1 MRVSEKWAQ
10 PIPNWALMPE
20 DLMIY
25 FGDRMK

>member
-10 PIPNWALMPE
+10 PIPNWELMPE
-20 DLMIY
+20 NLMIY